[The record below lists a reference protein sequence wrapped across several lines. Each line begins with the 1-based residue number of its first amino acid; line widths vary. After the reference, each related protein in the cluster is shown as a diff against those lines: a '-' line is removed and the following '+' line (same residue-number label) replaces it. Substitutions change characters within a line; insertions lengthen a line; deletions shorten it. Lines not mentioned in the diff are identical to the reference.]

1 MNTNYSQKEGDNIYD
16 YLRNKIRIE
25 EVATKLGIRL
35 ETKGDELAGMCP
47 SGHTSVSRTCFLVNN
62 KKQVFFCHN
71 CRAGGSFIVLVELAT
86 GLKGAEVL
94 NWFKREFNLS
104 DDFDRLRKGYR
115 EKTDEEKQ
123 KEQELKTRDF
133 LLEKV
138 VEIGKRMLYE
148 PDGKETLEYLINDRK
163 YELEKLKETELMY
176 FPKSYVLKEY
186 LYEEYSEMSQQIKQ
200 LKLNG
205 YYGDNFR
212 LAFPYRNKDGM
223 ITGLVK
229 RSIKPNGEDITT
241 FDGKE
246 HKDQRW
252 DSTAGTSKDDL
263 FGIDKI
269 NSAIKKKETE
279 DKKDIDTLII
289 FEGYPDAI
297 YLPTL
302 GLKNVVAIGQ
312 GALGKKQLSS
322 LRYKG
327 IKNVILALD
336 NDGVGPKN
344 TETAIE
350 LLLGQI
356 NIRVAVINP
365 NDLGNHKDPDEFVRE
380 NGVEE
385 FKKVVSKAISAEK
398 WLVRRIFSKYNIQSD
413 LEKQKAIDET
423 LEFSKKIKNEIL
435 KESIIDELVKQTGLN
450 KSVIKTQ
457 IKKFRS
463 DSFRDYEDY
472 FQELMSNRLFPFIEK
487 STSSYAYYDQQINDL
502 FIGVPKEILQSIL
515 ESEAQYLPN
524 KLPVLKLVFDVHKDE
539 KIDLKNK
546 LFNLFTPTDYL
557 LLKKNG
563 EVIKPIDSF
572 KNIYLLLSN
581 LFPKNE
587 EKKAFLNW
595 LSGILQTREKQL
607 TAWLLMGEQGTGKGI
622 LLHHILKPLFGP
634 TQAVQIEDEQL
645 RDSFNRWLENK
656 MIIAFNEVAYDNSTR
671 NSVNSKVKAII
682 TDPELQINEKN
693 VKAYFVQNYANC
705 LFYSNE
711 SIPVLIETGDR
722 RFNVVKTGV
731 KLVNKSW
738 FSDPDIFFAKVKE
751 ELPVFAQYLMNFNYD
766 SIKAKAVMNN
776 SVKESL
782 VNVGKNRYQEFADR
796 LKSKDADWFNESQVI
811 IKNKLFD
818 DRTYDE
824 NIYIEKKDIDGKV
837 LKDTALDIY
846 NKIHPHSRVTKPQL
860 TKQLVLYGIRAE
872 RKEDKDKER
881 RQYYEWN

>member
-1 MNTNYSQKEGDNIYD
+1 MSTNYIQKEGDNIYD

-47 SGHTSVSRTCFLVNN
+47 SGHTSVSRTSFLVNN

-71 CRAGGSFIVLVELAT
+71 CRAGGSFIELVKLAT

-94 NWFKREFNLS
+94 SWFKREFNLS
-104 DDFDRLRKGYR
+104 DDFDLLRKGYR

-148 PDGKETLEYLINDRK
+148 PDGKETLKYLINDRK

-241 FDGKE
+241 HDGKF
-246 HKDQRW
+246 HKKQRW
-252 DSTAGTSKDDL
+252 DSTAGTCKDDL

-269 NSAIKKKETE
+269 NSAIKKKETD
-279 DKKDIDTLII
+279 DKKIIDTLII

-413 LEKQKAIDET
+413 LEKQKAIDKT

-515 ESEAQYLPN
+515 ESEGQYLPN
-524 KLPVLKLVFDVHKDE
+524 KLPVLKLVFDVHRDE

-711 SIPVLIETGDR
+711 SIPVLIEAGDR

-881 RQYYEWN
+881 RQYYEWI

>member
-1 MNTNYSQKEGDNIYD
+1 MNTNYTQKEGDNIYD
-16 YLRNKIRIE
+16 YLKKKISIE
-25 EVATKLGIRL
+25 EVAGKLGIQL
-35 ETKGDELAGMCP
+35 EVKGKEKVGMCP
-47 SGHTSVSRTCFLVNN
+47 SGHPSKSRTSFSINN
-62 KKQVFFCHN
+62 KKQLFFCHS
-71 CRAGGSFIVLVELAT
+71 CKVGGSSIELVTLAL
-86 GLKGAEVL
+86 GIKPVEVL
-94 NWFKREFNLS
+94 NWFKKEFNLS
-104 DDFDRLRKGYR
+104 EEFDRLRKGYK
-115 EKTDEEKQ
+115 EKTEEEKQ
-123 KEQELKTRDF
+123 LEQELKTRDF

-138 VEIGKRMLYE
+138 VEIGKGILYE
-148 PDGKETLEYLINDRK
+148 PEGKETLNYLINDRK
-163 YELEKLKETELMY
+163 YEPEKLKETEFIY
-176 FPKSYVLKEY
+176 FPKSNMMKQYLYKEY
-186 LYEEYSEMSQQIKQ
+186 PEMTEQIKQ

-212 LAFPYRNKDGM
+212 SAFPYRNKDGM
-223 ITGLVK
+223 ITGLLK
-229 RSIKPNGEDITT
+229 RSTKPNGESITS
-241 FDGKE
+241 FDN
-246 HKDQRW
+246 KDHTDVRW

-263 FGIDKI
+263 FGLDKI
-269 NSAIKKKETE
+269 EKT
-279 DKKDIDTLII
+279 DTLII
-289 FEGYPDAI
+289 LEGYPDAI

-312 GALGKKQLSS
+312 GALGKKHLTA

-344 TETAIE
+344 TETAIK
-350 LLLGQI
+350 LLLGTT

-398 WLVRRIFSKYNIQSD
+398 WMVRRIFDKYNVQSD
-413 LEKQKAIDET
+413 LEKQKAIDES
-423 LEFSKKIKNEIL
+423 LEFSHKIKNEIL
-435 KESIIDELVKQTGLN
+435 KESLIDELVANTKLN
-450 KSVIKTQ
+450 KSTIKTQ
-457 IKKFRS
+457 MRKYRS
-463 DSFRDYEDY
+463 DTFKNYEDY
-472 FQELMSNRLFPFIEK
+472 FQELMNSRLFPFIEK

-515 ESEAQYLPN
+515 ESEGQYLPN
-524 KLPVLKLVFDVHKDE
+524 KLPVLKLVFDVHMDE

-546 LFNLFTPTDYL
+546 LFNLFTPTEYL
-557 LLKKNG
+557 LLKKND
-563 EVIKPIDSF
+563 EIIKPIESF

-656 MIIAFNEVAYDNSTR
+656 MIIAFNEVAYDNNTR

-711 SIPVLIETGDR
+711 SIPVLVETGDR

-731 KLVNKSW
+731 KLTSKSW
-738 FSDPDIFFAKVKE
+738 FSDPGKFFTKVKE
-751 ELPVFAQYLMNFNYD
+751 ELPALAQYLMNFNYD
-766 SIKAKAVMNN
+766 PIKAKTVMNN
-776 SVKESL
+776 SEKESL

-796 LKSKDADWFNESQVI
+796 LKSKDVDWFNESQI
-811 IKNKLFD
+811 STNNKLFD
-818 DRTYDE
+818 DK
-824 NIYIEKKDIDGKV
+824 IYIEKKDIDGKV
-837 LKDTALDIY
+837 LKDTAVELY

-860 TKQLVLYGIRAE
+860 TKQLVLYGIKPE
-872 RKEDKDKER
+872 RKKESEDKDNER
-881 RQYYEWN
+881 RQYYAWI